1 MPHSRV
7 LRQIRRGT
15 GAEGQTPRAS
25 LEPLLKE
32 SPTKAYHGIRRTI
45 PLPERSVMRQVRR
58 LFISPAKFP
67 ILGKNV
73 IMPRKSLPDRTDEIN
88 DSLSYNIGRNIYP
101 CELLVSKLP
110 PEQRVIKDRS
120 QSANDCIWRS
130 LAHLPV
136 LVYV

>member
-1 MPHSRV
+1 
-7 LRQIRRGT
+7 
-15 GAEGQTPRAS
+15 
-25 LEPLLKE
+25 
-32 SPTKAYHGIRRTI
+32 
-45 PLPERSVMRQVRR
+45 MRQVRR

-67 ILGKNV
+67 ILGKTV

>member
-1 MPHSRV
+1 
-7 LRQIRRGT
+7 
-15 GAEGQTPRAS
+15 
-25 LEPLLKE
+25 
-32 SPTKAYHGIRRTI
+32 
-45 PLPERSVMRQVRR
+45 MRQTRVAIGLKR
-58 LFISPAKFP
+58 LFAKSKWQTRDYTKSPSSRIVAHRGISPAKFP

-110 PEQRVIKDRS
+110 LEQRVIKDRS